1 MNIQKV
7 EAFCLL
13 SQLSGYKWLYI
24 HNIYTLYI
32 HNVSIIC
39 HNSRGCTPI
48 GELTM
53 DWDGTMSR
61 PIAHRRPNSCSFK
74 NACFKVTHSQKSEH
88 FRDWFTDSMCFFLIR
103 CVDPNSPFVYCF
115 GSSFLD
121 AKYIPRYP
129 RCIPIFF
136 AKNQQPINHARL
148 SATIVPCVLISMFVC
163 FFVLRSQ

>member
-103 CVDPNSPFVYCF
+103 CVVRASWNLVLAWHVRTIGPRRLKEPNPSQTSLRIPKQMHLAL
-115 GSSFLD
+115 SSMLGNTFQYTEHLQ
-121 AKYIPRYP
+121 I
-129 RCIPIFF
+129 
-136 AKNQQPINHARL
+136 QRL
-148 SATIVPCVLISMFVC
+148 K
-163 FFVLRSQ
+163 